1 MTLDTLSSKVQ
12 DLKAAVADQEGFV
25 SWSQQLFRFGSGGG
39 SEGASAAPLEDSV
52 VICDEDQ
59 FALCVDEEGE
69 METAVVHSTPILTC
83 SFFFLR
89 GR

>member
-1 MTLDTLSSKVQ
+1 MMRGIG
-12 DLKAAVADQEGFV
+12 GFV

-52 VICDEDQ
+52 VVCDEDQ
-59 FALCVDEEGE
+59 FALCVDREGE
-69 METAVVHSTPILTC
+69 METAVVQSTPILI
-83 SFFFLR
+83 SFSLFR